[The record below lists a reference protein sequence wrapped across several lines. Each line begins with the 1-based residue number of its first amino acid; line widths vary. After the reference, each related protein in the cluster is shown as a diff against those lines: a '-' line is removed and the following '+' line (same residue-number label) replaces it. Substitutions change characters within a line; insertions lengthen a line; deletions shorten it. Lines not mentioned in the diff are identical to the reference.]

1 MLPNICLYEPGKP
14 THIGPRNLSP
24 NAGVGSKYFG
34 YSVSLKCGLFFYLY
48 NMNTKSKKGK
58 NKKTSREQ
66 IMQSALAFFRVE
78 GINISNEMALVALKK
93 VELSL
98 GR

>member
-1 MLPNICLYEPGKP
+1 
-14 THIGPRNLSP
+14 
-24 NAGVGSKYFG
+24 
-34 YSVSLKCGLFFYLY
+34 
-48 NMNTKSKKGK
+48 MNTKSKKGK

-66 IMQSALAFFRVE
+66 IMQSAVASFRIE
-78 GINISNEMALVALKK
+78 GINISKEMALIALKK

>member
-1 MLPNICLYEPGKP
+1 
-14 THIGPRNLSP
+14 
-24 NAGVGSKYFG
+24 
-34 YSVSLKCGLFFYLY
+34 
-48 NMNTKSKKGK
+48 MNTKSKKGK

-66 IMQSALAFFRVE
+66 IMQSAVASFRIE
-78 GINISNEMALVALKK
+78 GINISKEMALVALKK